1 MRCIGIA
8 ERTDLANSLDFQVAS
23 LRESLWI
30 IRSKSPCF
38 GLRLRRG
45 NPKL

>member
-30 IRSKSPCF
+30 IRSNSLCF